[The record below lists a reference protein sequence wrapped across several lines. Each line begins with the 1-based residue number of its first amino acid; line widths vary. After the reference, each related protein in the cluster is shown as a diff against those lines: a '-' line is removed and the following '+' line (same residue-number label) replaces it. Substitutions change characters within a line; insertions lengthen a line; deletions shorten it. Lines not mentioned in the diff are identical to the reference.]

1 MTLQYSNYTNP
12 REPVNP
18 APLPSA
24 EVNLTLS
31 YLTTRSSS
39 LVLYKITYD
48 RPTYSEW
55 VLPSGYRSNRGFD
68 RCSNGWDHLGP
79 EDYLS
84 ELAGLDPAW
93 HRLLMAR
100 KAAHR
105 HAEALGWEDPLNY
118 QLCVWLEQLAG
129 EIRSLRE
136 EQGSL
141 AAACLAHRYAW
152 ASELEAAVALSGWRA
167 EE

>member
-1 MTLQYSNYTNP
+1 MSLLTLQYSDYTNP
-12 REPVNP
+12 RKPVNP

-31 YLTTRSSS
+31 YLTTRSASP
-39 LVLYKITYD
+39 VLYKITYD

-55 VLPSGYRSNRGFD
+55 LLSSSYRANRGFD
-68 RCSNGWDHLGP
+68 RLGP
-79 EDYLS
+79 DDY
-84 ELAGLDPAW
+84 EGEIAILDPAW
-93 HRLLMAR
+93 HELLQAR
-100 KAAHR
+100 KAARR
-105 HAEALGWEDPLNY
+105 HAEALGWEDPLGWE
-118 QLCVWLEQLAG
+118 LCVGLDRLAG

-152 ASELEAAVALSGWRA
+152 ASELEAAVALSGWR

>member
-1 MTLQYSNYTNP
+1 MSLLTLQYSDYTNP
-12 REPVNP
+12 RKPVNP

-24 EVNLTLS
+24 EVNLTLA
-31 YLTTRSSS
+31 YLPRRSASP
-39 LVLYKITYD
+39 VLYKITYD

-55 VLPSGYRSNRGFD
+55 LLSSSYRANRGFY
-68 RCSNGWDHLGP
+68 HLGP
-79 EDYLS
+79 DDY
-84 ELAGLDPAW
+84 EGEIAILDPAW
-93 HRLLMAR
+93 HELLLARRAARL
-100 KAAHR
+100 
-105 HAEALGWEDPLNY
+105 HAEALGWEDPASY

-136 EQGSL
+136 TAGSL

-167 EE
+167 E